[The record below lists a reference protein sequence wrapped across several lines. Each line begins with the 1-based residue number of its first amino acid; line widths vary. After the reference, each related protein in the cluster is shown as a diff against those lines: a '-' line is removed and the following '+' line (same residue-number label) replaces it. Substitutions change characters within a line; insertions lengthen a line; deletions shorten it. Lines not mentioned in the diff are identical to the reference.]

1 MNFLEAVPNS
11 TPIIISIT
19 SVLATVLIVVLVQV
33 AGRMYRNADKMLTV
47 MAWKM
52 ALYDKDE
59 YKVRLKI
66 ENTTGKVT
74 HMRNISLVYIE
85 NKKMYV
91 YSKLSEMPIQADD
104 NFDFI
109 SGDKERGYALRI
121 FPYGKHNVV
130 LDFRKDPNIVVP
142 ENAQMYFCYTNN
154 RGKHRVARID
164 LGTDRVQMLQFKN
177 QK

>member
-85 NKKMYV
+85 NKKM
-91 YSKLSEMPIQADD
+91 
-104 NFDFI
+104 
-109 SGDKERGYALRI
+109 
-121 FPYGKHNVV
+121 
-130 LDFRKDPNIVVP
+130 
-142 ENAQMYFCYTNN
+142 
-154 RGKHRVARID
+154 
-164 LGTDRVQMLQFKN
+164 
-177 QK
+177 